1 MKNLAELAFG
11 NSIYA
16 GDDEGGQFEQ
26 YAEEVQLKK
35 SWNFTGHQLNVI
47 IRRKK
52 IHKFGSPIS
61 SLSATFFPGV
71 YIYVLSYFLTT

>member
-16 GDDEGGQFEQ
+16 GDGEGGQFEQ
-26 YAEEVQLKK
+26 YAEEVQFKK

-52 IHKFGSPIS
+52 FTNLGAPYPLFWLHFSLEYIFTYYLIS
-61 SLSATFFPGV
+61 
-71 YIYVLSYFLTT
+71 